1 MKQEVSGEDEET
13 SLSKP
18 KILNAVL
25 PAVNHT
31 KDDIRNAAVKI
42 LVDL

>member
-1 MKQEVSGEDEET
+1 VKQEENDDGEEVSLCK
-13 SLSKP
+13 S